1 VEPEGVP
8 SLLQAVDRVAV
19 PAALEGGVGDGDGGE
34 PSRMGSQ
41 HLADVVVVL
50 VEGDQHGRPDAML
63 RHDRQEVLDRGVA
76 LGGRQRVDAAGADAG
91 RAEDVRVGVD
101 DHRDL
106 ILRGPR

>member
-8 SLLQAVDRVAV
+8 SLLQAVDRVAI
-19 PAALEGGVGDGDGGE
+19 PAALDGGVGHSDGGK

-41 HLADVVVVL
+41 HVADIVVVL
-50 VEGDQHGRPDAML
+50 VERDQHRRPDAL
-63 RHDRQEVLDRGVA
+63 LGHDRQEVFDRGVA
-76 LGGRQRVDAAGADAG
+76 LGGHQRIDAAGTDAG

-101 DHRDL
+101 DHRGL